1 MKVLVIGSGGREH
14 TLVWKIKQS
23 TLVKEVFCAPGNGG
37 ISKLATCVPIKA
49 NDLKSLADF
58 VEKEGIDLTVVGPEE
73 PLVLGIVNEFEKR
86 GLRIFGPNQKA
97 AQIEGSKVFAKELMQ
112 KYNIPT
118 AEFAV
123 FSDPKLAKDYVQ
135 EKGAP
140 IVIKADGL
148 AAGKGVIPARTI
160 EQALE
165 AIDLIMVKKVFG
177 QAGEKIVIEEF
188 LDGEEASFLVFSDGE
203 NVLAL
208 PSSQDHKPIYDDD
221 KGPNTGGM
229 GAYSPAPIVTR
240 EVERHIMQ
248 DIIYPAI
255 KGLAKE
261 GSPYKGVLYAG
272 LMIKNGQPK
281 LLEFNCRFGDPEA
294 QPLLMRLK
302 TDLVEILN
310 AVVDGNLKNQTLKID
325 PRPSVCVVMAS
336 GGYPGSY
343 EKGKIISG
351 LDVAENMENVMVFH
365 AGTSLKDGNF
375 YTAGGRVLG
384 VTALGKTL
392 PDAISTAYEAVK
404 SISWE
409 GAYYRKD
416 IGLSLIHISEP
427 TRRS

>member
-240 EVERHIMQ
+240 GVEKHIMQ
-248 DIIYPAI
+248 
-255 KGLAKE
+255 E
-261 GSPYKGVLYAG
+261 
-272 LMIKNGQPK
+272 
-281 LLEFNCRFGDPEA
+281 
-294 QPLLMRLK
+294 
-302 TDLVEILN
+302 
-310 AVVDGNLKNQTLKID
+310 TL
-325 PRPSVCVVMAS
+325 RPSL
-336 GGYPGSY
+336 Y
-343 EKGKIISG
+343 
-351 LDVAENMENVMVFH
+351 
-365 AGTSLKDGNF
+365 
-375 YTAGGRVLG
+375 
-384 VTALGKTL
+384 
-392 PDAISTAYEAVK
+392 
-404 SISWE
+404 
-409 GAYYRKD
+409 
-416 IGLSLIHISEP
+416 
-427 TRRS
+427 